1 MSSSV
6 NRTNNKQLIERIISR
21 CSKLTGLELN
31 IATFPGPQ
39 PVAIEKRHFDI
50 LNKNE
55 YVVCEKTDGE
65 RKILIILYINE
76 KPMCFIV
83 DRNKDYH
90 FIELSF
96 KKELFEGCIF
106 DCELITG
113 TKPSLV
119 IHDCFAYNGV
129 NFTDKPHSMR
139 YYSVLDFIG
148 KRYQYKESDPFKIKT
163 KTFYQYG
170 NRLSETYNHILKN
183 ATNEIDGLIF
193 TPVNSPVVFGRMND
207 LFKWKEI
214 NTVDFLVTYEHGTIN
229 LNYYNKNNKKTI
241 YSSFNNS
248 DENYSIIDDFI
259 KKTEDNINKLTSKLS
274 KVKITGGGGTSKQNL
289 IIEFK
294 YSLNT
299 KIFTPYRI
307 RSDKNEPNGEITINN
322 TLKNIKESI
331 TIDQFQF

>member
-163 KTFYQYG
+163 KTFYHKQIVKKAGVKKVGEKLLLAMFEESKRRGYEKIICRIVQRPFFNQASISFHEKFG
-170 NRLSETYNHILKN
+170 FKKIGEMSEY
-183 ATNEIDGLIF
+183 EIDLG
-193 TPVNSPVVFGRMND
+193 
-207 LFKWKEI
+207 
-214 NTVDFLVTYEHGTIN
+214 
-229 LNYYNKNNKKTI
+229 I
-241 YSSFNNS
+241 Y
-248 DENYSIIDDFI
+248 
-259 KKTEDNINKLTSKLS
+259 L
-274 KVKITGGGGTSKQNL
+274 KISEVCAFEAK
-289 IIEFK
+289 
-294 YSLNT
+294 
-299 KIFTPYRI
+299 
-307 RSDKNEPNGEITINN
+307 
-322 TLKNIKESI
+322 
-331 TIDQFQF
+331 

>member
-1 MSSSV
+1 MPSII
-6 NRTNNKQLIERIISR
+6 NTTDKKQLIEKILTR
-21 CSKLTGLELN
+21 CSELTGLVLN
-31 IATFPGPQ
+31 SGTFPGPQ
-39 PVAIEKRHFDI
+39 PVAIEKRHFQI
-50 LNKNE
+50 LNTNE

-83 DRNKDYH
+83 DRNKEYH
-90 FIELSF
+90 FVELSF

-106 DCELITG
+106 DCELVTG
-113 TKPSLV
+113 TKQFLI

-139 YYSVLDFIG
+139 YNCILDFIG
-148 KRYQYKESDPFKIKT
+148 KRYQYKESDPFEIKT
-163 KTFYQYG
+163 KIFYQYG
-170 NRLSETYNHILKN
+170 NRLAETYNHILKM

-214 NTVDFLVTYEHGTIN
+214 NTMDFLVTYERGCNTIS
-229 LNYYNKNNKKTI
+229 LYYYNKNNKKTV
-241 YSSFNNS
+241 YTSFNKS
-248 DENYSIIDDFI
+248 DENYNIIDDFI
-259 KKTEDNINKLTSKLS
+259 KRNENNINNLANKLS
-274 KVKITGGGGTSKQNL
+274 KVKITGKQNL

-322 TLKNIKESI
+322 TLKNITESI
-331 TIDQFQF
+331 SIDQFEF